1 MTEYRFRGEVLSDFL
16 CFLCGSI
23 KKIGFQ
29 KYVVSQEGPYPDI
42 EVYLE
47 ADAPLEFIRNELRKI
62 EDGHVMV
69 QTIAPKELYTGER
82 DYSLQMKKGY

>member
-1 MTEYRFRGEVLSDFL
+1 MTEYRFRGECLTDFYDFL
-16 CFLCGSI
+16 GESI
-23 KKIGFQ
+23 RKIGFK

-69 QTIAPKELYTGER
+69 QTVAPKELYTGER
-82 DYSLQMKKGY
+82 DYSL